1 MSTISESILDS
12 TKKVLGLETDYD
24 VFDVDVIMH
33 VNSVLSTL
41 NQLGIGPDEGFA
53 IEDATPTWTDFLE
66 DVKPLNN
73 VKSYVYLRVRMLFD
87 PPTTSFLQE
96 SMQKQIQEFEW
107 RISTYRE
114 SQIVLPARP
123 VDDWLDDLIDG
134 GTV

>member
-53 IEDATPTWTDFLE
+53 IEDATPTWSDFLE

-96 SMQKQIQEFEW
+96 SMQKQILEFEW

>member
-53 IEDATPTWTDFLE
+53 IEDATPTWSDFLE

>member
-53 IEDATPTWTDFLE
+53 IEDATPTWSDFLE

-114 SQIVLPARP
+114 SQIVLPERP
-123 VDDWLDDLIDG
+123 VDDWLDLIDG